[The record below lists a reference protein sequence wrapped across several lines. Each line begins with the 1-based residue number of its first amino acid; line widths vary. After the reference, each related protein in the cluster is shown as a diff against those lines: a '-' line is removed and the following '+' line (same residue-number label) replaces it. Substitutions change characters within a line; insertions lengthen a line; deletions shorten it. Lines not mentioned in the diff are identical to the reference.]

1 MFISLASIFFAI
13 IILIKYFNGKITQ
26 LGYTSIIISIW
37 FLSGMIVAILGMVGL
52 YVGKTFEQTKK
63 RPTYI
68 IRSIISKNEK

>member
-1 MFISLASIFFAI
+1 
-13 IILIKYFNGKITQ
+13 
-26 LGYTSIIISIW
+26 
-37 FLSGMIVAILGMVGL
+37 LGMVGL